1 MILEN
6 RFEKHFVCIHHN
18 YQENEYHHAREKY
31 EEEHGEQSVRV
42 LKRLVVEVPHQYSE
56 RRKNWIVDGRESF
69 YLFRGESVLEENKK
83 INEGDI
89 AFNYM
94 S

>member
-1 MILEN
+1 MRIPEN
-6 RFEKHFVCIHHN
+6 RFTIIHHN

-31 EEEHGEQSVRV
+31 EEERGEPSVRV

-69 YLFRGESVLEENKK
+69 YLVWGREYVREKQKNKWV
-83 INEGDI
+83 
-89 AFNYM
+89 
-94 S
+94 